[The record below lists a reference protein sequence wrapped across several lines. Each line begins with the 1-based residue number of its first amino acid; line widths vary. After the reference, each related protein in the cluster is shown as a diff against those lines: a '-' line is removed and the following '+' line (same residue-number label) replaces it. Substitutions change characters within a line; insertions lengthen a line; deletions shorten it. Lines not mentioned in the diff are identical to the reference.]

1 MMATTAVPTT
11 TMTIRLPREMR
22 ARFEALAKATGRNR
36 NALAQEAIRRFIET
50 EEWQIAE
57 IQAGLRE
64 AEAGTLASEGEMG
77 EGGAEVGGERRRVR
91 GEGEDDKEPA
101 PARHFRASAGTSHR
115 ASPPARNK
123 SVPRSTK

>member
-1 MMATTAVPTT
+1 MMATTSVPTT

-64 AEAGTLASEGEMG
+64 ARAGNFRHDDDL
-77 EGGAEVGGERRRVR
+77 GERWVLFGGDAQRLR
-91 GEGEDDKEPA
+91 GQAVDHTE
-101 PARHFRASAGTSHR
+101 
-115 ASPPARNK
+115 
-123 SVPRSTK
+123 

>member
-1 MMATTAVPTT
+1 
-11 TMTIRLPREMR
+11 MTIRLPREMR

-64 AEAGTLASEGEMG
+64 AEAGTFASEDEM
-77 EGGAEVGGERRRVR
+77 EEVWAEFGVERRRVR
-91 GEGEDDKEPA
+91 GE
-101 PARHFRASAGTSHR
+101 
-115 ASPPARNK
+115 
-123 SVPRSTK
+123 

>member
-22 ARFEALAKATGRNR
+22 ARFDALAKATGRNR
-36 NALAQEAIRRFIET
+36 NVLAQEAIRRFIEA

-64 AEAGTLASEGEMG
+64 AEAGTFASEEEM
-77 EGGAEVGGERRRVR
+77 EELWAEFGVERRRER
-91 GEGEDDKEPA
+91 GE
-101 PARHFRASAGTSHR
+101 
-115 ASPPARNK
+115 
-123 SVPRSTK
+123 